1 MKLKMNKIVF
11 AGAGGHALSLLE
23 AISDPEC
30 VAGYTA
36 PAESDVLSA
45 SDSRGACG
53 ETAPKWLGDDKAA
66 GELARAGYLFH
77 IAFVY
82 HGLPVMAA
90 RRRLIEQYREAIGR
104 ARADSYVDDSPDGGS
119 YCGKAISGFATII
132 APTAIVTPHS
142 TICEGAAVLNGAIV
156 NRAYI
161 GEHSVVN
168 SGAIVEHDCRIGSNT
183 FIGPGVVMGG
193 GVSVGDDCFIGLGSH
208 IKNGVTIAPGVTVAM
223 GANVTRD
230 LTEPGIYHGTPLR
243 LHRLRR

>member
-1 MKLKMNKIVF
+1 MNKIVF
-11 AGAGGHALSLLE
+11 AGAGGLALSLLE
-23 AISDPEC
+23 ATPNPEL
-30 VAGYTA
+30 VVGYTA
-36 PAESDVLSA
+36 PSPSEAFAAPSDGVAA
-45 SDSRGACG
+45 SSDALA
-53 ETAPKWLGDDKAA
+53 TPKWLGTDADAEK
-66 GELARAGYLFH
+66 LARAGYLFH

-82 HGLPVMAA
+82 HGLPVMAT
-90 RRRLIEQYREAIGR
+90 RRRLIEQYREAIER
-104 ARADSYVDDSPDGGS
+104 ARAESPVAECSSADSSEGSPV
-119 YCGKAISGFATII
+119 SGFATVI

-142 TICEGAAVLNGAIV
+142 TICEGAAILNGAIV

-193 GVSVGDDCFIGLGSH
+193 GVTVGDDCFIGLGSH
-208 IKNGVTIAPGVTVAM
+208 VKNGVTIASGVTVAM

-230 LTEPGIYHGTPLR
+230 LIEPGIYHGTPLR